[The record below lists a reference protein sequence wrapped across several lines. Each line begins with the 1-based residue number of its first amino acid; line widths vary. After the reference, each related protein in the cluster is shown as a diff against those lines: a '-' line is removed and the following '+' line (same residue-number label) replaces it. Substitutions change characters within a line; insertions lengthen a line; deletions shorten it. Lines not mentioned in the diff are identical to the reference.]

1 MTKLWARQVCV
12 AFRYMIFLQ
21 TGLGQRVHA
30 ILGANLVGNGT
41 DIWNTYQ
48 LLTGQGKCFW
58 HLIVVCRN
66 IDLLFA
72 GSCTCIRRTSCGL
85 M

>member
-21 TGLGQRVHA
+21 TGLEQRVRK
-30 ILGANLVGNGT
+30 GNGT
-41 DIWNTYQ
+41 DIWNMYQ
-48 LLTGQGKCFW
+48 LLAGQGKCFW

-66 IDLLFA
+66 MDLFFA